1 LQLEIAARDQLGV
14 REAACDL
21 TVRGAVDLFADAE
34 ELVAWHKPTDQGLT
48 HTETRCRRHGVK
60 T

>member
-1 LQLEIAARDQLGV
+1 MARDQLGV

-48 HTETRCRRHGVK
+48 HTYDVADDTV
-60 T
+60 